1 MAPLSHHRLAVGM
14 DVAREAL
21 DAPLGALVRPAGIRC
36 RPVAL
41 HDEKYVRLTTFKRD
55 GTPVGSPV
63 WIVRL
68 DSGEVG
74 FWTGSESG
82 KVKRL
87 AHTQAVTLQPCDVRG
102 RVKAGSTATKGTARV
117 VQGPEL
123 DDIRA
128 KVRAKYGVMTKFTKA
143 IQYVVET
150 FKRPRHPYGDRGVVI
165 ALDAAP
171 TDAAGAA
178 GSAPS

>member
-1 MAPLSHHRLAVGM
+1 M

-21 DAPLGALVRPAGIRC
+21 DAPLLGTTSAGRATV
-36 RPVAL
+36 PSVAL

-68 DSGEVG
+68 DNGDVG
-74 FWTGSESG
+74 FWTGSQSG

-87 AHTQAVTLQPCDVRG
+87 AHTPAVTLQPCDARG
-102 RVKAGSTATKGTARV
+102 RVQAGSTATKGTARV

-123 DDIRA
+123 DEIRT
-128 KVRAKYGVMTKFTKA
+128 KVRAKYGFMTKLTKA
-143 IQYVVET
+143 LQYVVET
-150 FKRPRHPYGDRGVVI
+150 FKRPRHPYGDRGVVVT
-165 ALDAAP
+165 LEAAP
-171 TDAAGAA
+171 TDAADAGGAT
-178 GSAPS
+178 GSTPS